1 MCLEETNTN
10 SSKTDKFSELVMVL
24 TSVGAVMASFI
35 RIGKKRKESSPA
47 PQAAQSS
54 PSSSQTSQDNDA
66 RERRQ
71 TRERIVPATATDT
84 ATTID
89 IATPSATMSVKLV
102 MLMFWAGV
110 MVGII
115 VSGLAAWRL
124 YSVNMAER
132 ESQMAAEMQQQ
143 EARLEQEKQ
152 DRFWLGLAIAS
163 LISAMAVIQSYRMKM
178 AEREACAKNQRRL
191 KSLLVERMSRK
202 ETVPEP
208 EEEGASSAL
217 QCVVCLTAG
226 REVILLDCGHVCA
239 CRQCADTLL
248 REEHPCPVCRAEI
261 RTVKPAFIS

>member
-1 MCLEETNTN
+1 MP
-10 SSKTDKFSELVMVL
+10 M
-24 TSVGAVMASFI
+24 
-35 RIGKKRKESSPA
+35 
-47 PQAAQSS
+47 
-54 PSSSQTSQDNDA
+54 
-66 RERRQ
+66 
-71 TRERIVPATATDT
+71 
-84 ATTID
+84 
-89 IATPSATMSVKLV
+89 KLV
-102 MLMFWAGV
+102 MLMFWVGV

-124 YSVNMAER
+124 YNVNMAER
-132 ESQMAAEMQQQ
+132 ESQMVAEMLQQ

-191 KSLLVERMSRK
+191 KSLLVERMSRT
-202 ETVPEP
+202 ESVPEP
-208 EEEGASSAL
+208 EEEGAASAL
-217 QCVVCLTAG
+217 HCVICLTAG